1 MACDYKFELESAFS
15 KATGD
20 RDWHA
25 RIVSPRSELFRE
37 MDIKV
42 TLRGANTL
50 RFMPYAIKSGQG
62 ADGRWFSFNFKDAG
76 EAPFDGSGEEIRLLC
91 TLIYEVAK

>member
-1 MACDYKFELESAFS
+1 MSGNYSFQLESAFS

-25 RIVSPRSELFRE
+25 RIVSPRSELFQE

-42 TLRGANTL
+42 MLRGANTV
-50 RFMPYAIKSGQG
+50 RFMPYAIKSGQR
-62 ADGRWFSFNFKDAG
+62 ADGRWFSFNFKDGG
-76 EAPFDGSGEEIRLLC
+76 EAHSTGQGKRSDCFAP
-91 TLIYEVAK
+91 